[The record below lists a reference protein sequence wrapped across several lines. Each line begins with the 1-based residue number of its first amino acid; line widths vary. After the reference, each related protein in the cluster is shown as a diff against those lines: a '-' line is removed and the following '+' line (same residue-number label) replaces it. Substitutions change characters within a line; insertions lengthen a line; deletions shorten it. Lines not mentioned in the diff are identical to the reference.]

1 MSELNGKCPKIIKEI
16 FDDREMITPNPWLWL
31 GVSICTQR
39 EADEKIPLLLQT
51 PAVHHFINFE
61 PLLEN
66 IDFRCPTCK
75 GTGFY
80 GDNGPGIKDNREYV
94 ACDICHNQKPDWV
107 QLGSESGFGR
117 RPMKLEWAR
126 NIVKQCKAAGVK
138 IWIKQIEIN
147 GKIEK
152 DMNEFPEDL
161 KLRQWPL

>member
-1 MSELNGKCPKIIKEI
+1 MSKLNGKCPKIIKEI
-16 FDDREMITPNPWLWL
+16 FDDREMITPNLWL

-80 GDNGPGIKDNREYV
+80 GDNRPGIKGNREYV
-94 ACDICHNQKPDWV
+94 ACDICHNQKPGWV
-107 QLGSESGFGR
+107 QLGPESGFGR

-126 NIVKQCKAAGVK
+126 NIVEQCKAAGVK

-152 DMNEFPEDL
+152 DMNKFPEDL
-161 KLRQWPL
+161 KLRQWPF